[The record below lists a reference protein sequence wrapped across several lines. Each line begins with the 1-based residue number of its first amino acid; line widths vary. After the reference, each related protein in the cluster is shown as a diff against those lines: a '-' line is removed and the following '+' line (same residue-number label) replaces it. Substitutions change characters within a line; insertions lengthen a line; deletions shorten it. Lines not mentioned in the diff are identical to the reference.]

1 VPAGRP
7 VAARRVVCC
16 DNARVPP
23 VQNATAAALLG
34 LLHGGAMTG
43 WDLVTGAGDSIGNFW
58 TLTQSQ
64 VYREL
69 TRMAEAGLVA
79 VGEPGP
85 RDRKPYTIT
94 AAGRA
99 AFGEWLSHEPA
110 DDQLR
115 VPLLLTIQFADH
127 LPAARLAEI
136 VAAQRARH
144 EARLAG
150 YRANEGRI
158 SDPRRLATLRFGI
171 RHEEAVLAWFDE
183 LPTLLDIPQC

>member
-1 VPAGRP
+1 MPA
-7 VAARRVVCC
+7 
-16 DNARVPP
+16 

-34 LLHGGAMTG
+34 LLHEGPMTG
-43 WDLVTGAGDSIGNFW
+43 WDLVARAADRIGNFW

-69 TRMAEAGLVA
+69 TRMTENSLVT

-94 AAGRA
+94 AEGRTAFADWLAG
-99 AFGEWLSHEPA
+99 EPA
-110 DDQLR
+110 DDQVR

-127 LPAARLAEI
+127 LPPARLAEI

-144 EARLAG
+144 EKRLAE
-150 YRANEGRI
+150 YRAGE
-158 SDPRRLATLRFGI
+158 DHVTDARRLATLRFGI
-171 RHEEAVLAWFDE
+171 RHEEAALAWFDE
-183 LPTLLDIPQC
+183 LPDLLDIPL